1 VHKRAKGD
9 SKEPGFLTAAVEV
22 KPRKGNENEK
32 QEGVAE
38 YPAVAKGIAEEDLS
52 QGLVNDVRKKCA
64 YEEESQVYF
73 G

>member
-1 VHKRAKGD
+1 MTEIKSGKGD
-9 SKEPGFLTAAVEV
+9 NTKEEECVT
-22 KPRKGNENEK
+22 
-32 QEGVAE
+32 E